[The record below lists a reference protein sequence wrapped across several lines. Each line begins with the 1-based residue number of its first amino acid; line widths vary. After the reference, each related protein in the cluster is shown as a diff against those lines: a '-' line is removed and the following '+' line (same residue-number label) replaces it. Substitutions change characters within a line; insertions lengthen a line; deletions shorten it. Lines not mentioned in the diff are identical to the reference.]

1 MNEFLAGARVERGGQ
16 PQPDCLEDLLQASV
30 DESAGRIVNGPRE
43 VIERERVRWIM
54 VENVV
59 DAERDRR
66 LIE

>member
-1 MNEFLAGARVERGGQ
+1 MNESSRVRAWNGGQ
-16 PQPDCLEDLLQASV
+16 PQPDCLEVLLQASV
-30 DESAGRIVNGPRE
+30 DKTTGRIVNEPRE
-43 VIERERVRWIM
+43 VVIRPRRIM